1 MWLARGSSRGGRSGS
16 RESNQLSFFLLSCFP
31 LLFLF
36 LHPLFAPALGPC
48 RALSLRTS
56 RTPHT
61 QRTWL
66 RLLPWEAGGFER
78 RARSESSR
86 GKESF
91 FFSKMK
97 RAEKKTEKVE
107 SGSRHFSRHFLAE
120 LTGAFSRCTPFF
132 DKGKRER
139 ERRKRREGWR
149 IEQRW
154 ESGRGRKFLQ
164 MKEAE
169 EFAEGKRGW
178 VQTRVFFQRE
188 RKREKV
194 SSLSSSLFSPQLAA
208 GAFRTRLQVMGF
220 DFLKVKRKGGRRR
233 SRRGRKQKKR
243 KRERKPLPSPPLHSS
258 FLTAS
263 PSASPRP
270 GCSASSAPPPSTPGS
285 SACASGTSSAARRLR
300 RVSRNRR
307 RRSRA

>member
-1 MWLARGSSRGGRSGS
+1 VRG
-16 RESNQLSFFLLSCFP
+16 L
-31 LLFLF
+31 
-36 LHPLFAPALGPC
+36 
-48 RALSLRTS
+48 RAL
-56 RTPHT
+56 
-61 QRTWL
+61 
-66 RLLPWEAGGFER
+66 AGKK
-78 RARSESSR
+78 A
-86 GKESF
+86 F

-178 VQTRVFFQRE
+178 VQTRVFFSTRE
-188 RKREKV
+188 EERE
-194 SSLSSSLFSPQLAA
+194 SLFSLLLS
-208 GAFRTRLQVMGF
+208 F
-220 DFLKVKRKGGRRR
+220 
-233 SRRGRKQKKR
+233 
-243 KRERKPLPSPPLHSS
+243 LPSTSCRS
-258 FLTAS
+258 FS
-263 PSASPRP
+263 R
-270 GCSASSAPPPSTPGS
+270 APPSNGI
-285 SACASGTSSAARRLR
+285 
-300 RVSRNRR
+300 
-307 RRSRA
+307 